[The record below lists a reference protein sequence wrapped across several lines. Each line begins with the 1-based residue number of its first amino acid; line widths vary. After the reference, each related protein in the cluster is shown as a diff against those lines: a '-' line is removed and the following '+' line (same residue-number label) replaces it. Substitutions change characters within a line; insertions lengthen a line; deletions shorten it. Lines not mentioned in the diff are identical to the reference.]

1 MGIIRVVAIS
11 GISLT
16 LMALVMM
23 LVSSVLSINV
33 YFVAGVVIAGIYI
46 LGLVVGIIGGVKL
59 LPRIRPLENNNE
71 KAIGLLVDDI
81 NKSRSTIKIVGGAA
95 SPRVY
100 NDKRVKDAFKNAI
113 QRGVK
118 IQTVFSGDLEKTN
131 TIAEFAMEGT
141 IELYKPN
148 VGKVPRN
155 HFRVMDK
162 ISVYSEKE
170 HNVDDIHRHSQRF
183 DNISN
188 IAIRFENAFDNI
200 TDNSEMLY
208 TK

>member
-1 MGIIRVVAIS
+1 MGIIRGAI
-11 GISLT
+11 GVISIIV
-16 LMALVMM
+16 LVM
-23 LVSSVLSINV
+23 LVSTLLSFDV

-59 LPRIRPLENNNE
+59 LPRIRHLENNNE
-71 KAIGLLVDDI
+71 KAIGSLVDDI
-81 NKSRSTIKIVGGAA
+81 NKSHSTIRIVGGAA
-95 SPRVY
+95 SPTVY

-113 QRGVK
+113 QKGVK

-131 TIAEFAMEGT
+131 TIAEFAMEGM

-170 HNVDDIHRHSQRF
+170 HNVNDVRRYSERF

-200 TDNSEMLY
+200 INNSEMLY
-208 TK
+208 AN